1 MKRWVVVAAIGVMTS
16 LYGSQQ
22 NGGVEQRKN
31 DGKNSASQ
39 EPRPEVKNRYHKR
52 GDELLAEIESNMSA
66 ARQYSAPKDEQLAES
81 IRTKVLDSS
90 SDKYDRIGVIVNRG
104 HVSLW
109 GEVPTQQ
116 DKEFI
121 EGKVRQMGGVLSFNN
136 QLTVAGHSGEGDK
149 IEFKD
154 RYNSR
159 GDEEIIKRIR
169 DKLSGE
175 PLWNQHLN
183 LELDVYDGIV
193 TVKGNVKGVELQRQV
208 VDLINQVQG
217 VRGVNNHLEDR

>member
-1 MKRWVVVAAIGVMTS
+1 MNRWVVVAALGVMTS

-22 NGGVEQRKN
+22 NEGVEQRKN

-52 GDELLAEIESNMSA
+52 GDELLAEIESNMNA

-81 IRTKVLDSS
+81 IRTTVLDSPS
-90 SDKYDRIGVIVNRG
+90 NKYDRIGVIVNRG

-121 EGKVRQMGGVLSFNN
+121 EGKVRRMVGVLSFNN
-136 QLTVAGHSGEGDK
+136 QLTVAGNSGEGDQS
-149 IEFKD
+149 ELKD
-154 RYNSR
+154 HYNSR

-169 DKLSGE
+169 DKFSGE
-175 PLWNQHLN
+175 PLWNQDLN

-193 TVKGNVKGVELQRQV
+193 TVKGNVKGAELQRQV
-208 VDLINQVQG
+208 VNQINQVQG
-217 VRGVNNHLEDR
+217 VRGVNNHLQDR